1 MANYKSRKAKPRRTS
16 RRHSTSGKILSPL
29 DVRSK
34 KSLGEFKKRIKAGP
48 ITIIMVYADWCGHCH
63 TMMPHFNAASASPG
77 RSVQSITL
85 NETMMADANSV
96 INRSINN
103 KAKPLSVEGFPSLI
117 MVDNKGNV
125 VAEPNPPK
133 NTEVLTNLMNKS
145 GNLAVQAGLN
155 NVTMNE
161 VQNRMSMRNNNA
173 MNIVNNTVENQLSN
187 VNAMNVNAMNVNAM
201 NVNAMN
207 SYKGEDK
214 GSIVPTTN
222 VVEPG
227 TMEGDLESISNLS
240 NNNNT
245 TPSTIRGGSLYAS
258 LAQTTYTL
266 APTAALL
273 ASAAYMMN
281 NKRTKRAKR
290 AKRAKRSTH
299 RKNKKT
305 HKRH

>member
-1 MANYKSRKAKPRRTS
+1 MANYKSRKAKPRTTS

-34 KSLGEFKKRIKAGP
+34 NSLGEFKKRIKAGP

-63 TMMPHFNAASASPG
+63 TMMPHFDAASASKE
-77 RSVQSITL
+77 RSVQSIKL

-103 KAKPLSVEGFPSLI
+103 KAKPLSVEGYPSVI

-145 GNLAVQAGLN
+145 GNLAVQAGLSN
-155 NVTMNE
+155 PTMNE
-161 VQNRMSMRNNNA
+161 VQNRMSIRNNNA
-173 MNIVNNTVENQLSN
+173 MNIVNNTVENQLPN
-187 VNAMNVNAMNVNAM
+187 VNS
-201 NVNAMN
+201 MN
-207 SYKGEDK
+207 SYKGEDV
-214 GSIVPTTN
+214 GSIVPMTN

-240 NNNNT
+240 NNNKKA
-245 TPSTIRGGSLYAS
+245 STIRGGSLYAS
-258 LAQTTYTL
+258 LAQSAYTL

-290 AKRAKRSTH
+290 AKRSTH

-305 HKRH
+305 PKRH